1 MTHVRDGGTIVVDGL
16 PIRLNG
22 LAAPEHDEPGGS
34 AATAAMTA
42 LVLGREVCCDL
53 NGDRTYDRCVG
64 GCYLDDQDIS
74 EIMVR
79 CGLARDCPRFS
90 GGRYRAVE
98 LQAAAGATIGTS
110 YPLPGYCTPRGGW
123 LMHASLIRSLTDPPR
138 LWSRAEVLT
147 RPCPVPKSPGVY
159 AWYFRPPPAG
169 VPLDG
174 CARQGNLVLLYIGIS
189 PKEPPRDGRP
199 GSRQTLASRI
209 RYHYH
214 GNAEGSTLRLT
225 LGCLLAEELGLE
237 LRRVGGGERL
247 TFTYEGE
254 RWLSDWM
261 GAHAFVAWVETPQP
275 LVCSKSSCFARSVCP

>member
-1 MTHVRDGGTIVVDGL
+1 
-16 PIRLNG
+16 
-22 LAAPEHDEPGGS
+22 
-34 AATAAMTA
+34 
-42 LVLGREVCCDL
+42 
-53 NGDRTYDRCVG
+53 
-64 GCYLDDQDIS
+64 
-74 EIMVR
+74 
-79 CGLARDCPRFS
+79 
-90 GGRYRAVE
+90 
-98 LQAAAGATIGTS
+98 
-110 YPLPGYCTPRGGW
+110 
-123 LMHASLIRSLTDPPR
+123 MHASLIRSLTDPPR

-174 CARQGNLVLLYIGIS
+174 CTRQGNLVLLYIGIS

-199 GSRQTLASRI
+199 GSRQALASRI

-225 LGCLLAEELGLE
+225 LGCLLAEELGLD
-237 LRRVGGGERL
+237 LRRVGGGQRL

-254 RWLSDWM
+254 RRLSDWM

-275 LVCSKSSCFARSVCP
+275 WLLEVELLRALSLPLNLDGNRHHSFREKLSALRAATRARARTLPVIPG